1 LITHPGLQCRGVV
14 FLDGVAIGED
24 AGGAGNGG
32 PRAIGGEEGDVDV
45 LVRVEVV
52 GLAGFSV
59 GMEQVVDASGFL
71 GGKRNISMVVFP
83 NMMRNGER

>member
-32 PRAIGGEEGDVDV
+32 PRAVGGEEGDVDV

-59 GMEQVVDASGFL
+59 GVEQVVDASGFL
-71 GGKRNISMVVFP
+71 ERRNISMVVLSTMP
-83 NMMRNGER
+83 RNRER